1 MNQVSNPGKEQ
12 PVHTQGK
19 SLPALYE
26 IGKAVN
32 STLDLDE
39 VLNLIIKETKKLFHA
54 DAGSVML
61 LNEDAILTIKA
72 AQGLSDEIVKNARV
86 QLGEGIAG
94 WVAKTG
100 KALLLDGKVTDPRF
114 KNLVDRKEE
123 ILSSI
128 CTPLKCREKVIGV
141 LMLRRTHFTS
151 FTEEQRNLFSII
163 ADHVA
168 IAIENASLYKA
179 EKKRSHELK
188 RLNEILRLEK
198 LKIETILSSME
209 DGVIVTTPE
218 GEIIHINRSTERM
231 LNVSRK
237 DIVGLHFDHLF
248 PEECC
253 FDEIKYT
260 VIETNGKYKSDFSR
274 KTDDDE
280 MHFRLICTVMKG
292 RGDKPD
298 GLVMVIQNITE
309 MKRIDRMKSEFV
321 SMVSHELRTPL
332 TSVVG
337 FAELM
342 LNREFKPER
351 RKRYLNIMI
360 KDSQRLMRLIDELLD
375 LSKLEAGK
383 FYFKPTPLKIDEI
396 IIQEIE
402 SIKGQT
408 QKHNLMLEITGNIPI
423 LSLDRDMFTNLVSNL
438 LSNAIKYSPEGGDIK
453 VTLKRNE
460 KEVIVGISDQ
470 GIGIEAEKIP
480 RIFDKFYRVDSSLNR
495 KTGGTGLGLA
505 TAKYIVEEFGGK
517 IWVESELSK
526 SSIFIF
532 TLPLED

>member
-1 MNQVSNPGKEQ
+1 MNQVGNPEKDH
-12 PVHTQGK
+12 PAYTQEKG
-19 SLPALYE
+19 LLALYE
-26 IGKAVN
+26 IVKAVN

-39 VLNLIIKETKKLFHA
+39 VLNLIIKETTKLFHA

-61 LNEDAILTIKA
+61 LNENSVLTIKS
-72 AQGLSDEIVKNARV
+72 AQGLPGEIIKNTRV
-86 QLGEGIAG
+86 RLGEGIAG

-100 KALLLDGKVTDPRF
+100 ETLLLDGKVTDPRF

-128 CTPLKCREKVIGV
+128 CTPLKCKGKIIGV
-141 LMLRRTHFTS
+141 LMLRRTHFKS
-151 FTEEQRNLFSII
+151 YTEEQRNLFSLI
-163 ADHVA
+163 ADQAA
-168 IAIENASLYKA
+168 IAIENASLYEA
-179 EKKRSHELK
+179 EKKRSYELR

-198 LKIETILSSME
+198 LKIETILSSMA
-209 DGVIVTTPE
+209 DGVVVTTPG

-231 LNVSRK
+231 LNVNGK
-237 DIVGLHFDHLF
+237 DIVGKHFDHLF
-248 PEECC
+248 TEECC

-260 VIETNGKYKSDFSR
+260 VIETDGRYKSDFSR
-274 KTDDDE
+274 KTDDGE
-280 MHFRLICTVMKG
+280 MHFRLIGTVMKG
-292 RGDKPD
+292 KGDKPD

-309 MKRIDRMKSEFV
+309 MKRIDKMKSEFV

-342 LNREFKPER
+342 MNREFNPER
-351 RKRYLNIMI
+351 RKRYLNIII
-360 KDSQRLMRLIDELLD
+360 KDSERLMRLIDDLLD

-383 FYFKPTPLKIDEI
+383 FYFKPTPFKIDEI
-396 IIQEIE
+396 ISQVME
-402 SIKGQT
+402 SLKGQAPE
-408 QKHNLMLEITGNIPI
+408 HNLLLEITEEIPI
-423 LSLDRDMFTNLVSNL
+423 LSLDRDMFTNLISNL
-438 LSNAIKYSPEGGDIK
+438 LSNAVKYSPDSGDIK
-453 VTLKRNE
+453 VTLQSNE
-460 KEVIVGISDQ
+460 KEVSVCVSDH

-505 TAKYIVEEFGGK
+505 TVKYIVEEFGGK
-517 IWVESELSK
+517 IWVESELGK
-526 SSIFIF
+526 GSSFIF